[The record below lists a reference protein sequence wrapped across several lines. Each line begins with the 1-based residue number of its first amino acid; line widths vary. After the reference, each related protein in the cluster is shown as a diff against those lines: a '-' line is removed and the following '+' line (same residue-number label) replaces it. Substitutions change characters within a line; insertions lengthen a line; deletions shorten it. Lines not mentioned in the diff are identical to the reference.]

1 MVAALHC
8 LPAGAQLPPPMATAE
23 AQPTGASTQV
33 PQHFSLKEAA
43 QIAVLKNPEVQA
55 RWHAFRE
62 ASEEIGVARGG
73 FLPRVDLLAGA
84 VREKSEQ
91 RDVNTDL
98 SYRSNET
105 AVNLR
110 QMIFDG
116 FATYSEVKR
125 LGKAKLVRYFEL
137 LDASEN
143 AALEAGRAYMDV
155 VRYRYHVFLAEENY
169 IQHQAAY
176 DQLRQRA
183 ESGVGKRVDV
193 EQAASRLALADVN
206 LTTAYANLHDVSAR
220 YMRVVGEYPAKVM
233 YAPAQLSKALPKTAD
248 AAVGDALKHNPAL
261 RASIENIEAAQYE
274 LQGSRAAFMPRL
286 ELVARKDNFSNY
298 LDGGERDD
306 NRVELRASFNVFN
319 GGSDV
324 ARTRQYRER
333 KNISLDLRE
342 KACRDMRQT
351 LAIAYNDTM
360 RLNDQLSFIG
370 LQVNLVEKTRTAYRD
385 QFNIG
390 QRTLLDLLNTQNEY
404 FDARRSQV
412 NADVD
417 LSIAYLRSYA
427 GMGRLL
433 ETIGLKRV
441 EDENAP
447 DPDDFTPVDLAQL
460 CPPTTPL
467 DTTLDR
473 EALGRKAKEMMEGS
487 SNNFIGNRPQPLG
500 DAVAATPMANE
511 GSKSLPVRTLE
522 TDLLNRTTA
531 WAEAWASR
539 EVKTYLAF
547 YAPGFAP
554 EGGLSRDEWARQ
566 REQRIAK
573 AQDIRIEIQ
582 TPVVRSESPDSAFVE
597 FRQTYSAAS
606 FRDTSEKTLEW
617 RKEGG
622 QWLIVRESTRTVAKG
637 R

>member
-1 MVAALHC
+1 MLA
-8 LPAGAQLPPPMATAE
+8 
-23 AQPTGASTQV
+23 
-33 PQHFSLKEAA
+33 
-43 QIAVLKNPEVQA
+43 N
-55 RWHAFRE
+55 RE
-62 ASEEIGVARGG
+62 
-73 FLPRVDLLAGA
+73 
-84 VREKSEQ
+84 
-91 RDVNTDL
+91 
-98 SYRSNET
+98 
-105 AVNLR
+105 
-110 QMIFDG
+110 
-116 FATYSEVKR
+116 
-125 LGKAKLVRYFEL
+125 
-137 LDASEN
+137 
-143 AALEAGRAYMDV
+143 
-155 VRYRYHVFLAEENY
+155 
-169 IQHQAAY
+169 
-176 DQLRQRA
+176 
-183 ESGVGKRVDV
+183 ESI
-193 EQAASRLALADVN
+193 
-206 LTTAYANLHDVSAR
+206 Y
-220 YMRVVGEYPAKVM
+220 
-233 YAPAQLSKALPKTAD
+233 
-248 AAVGDALKHNPAL
+248 
-261 RASIENIEAAQYE
+261 
-274 LQGSRAAFMPRL
+274 
-286 ELVARKDNFSNY
+286 
-298 LDGGERDD
+298 
-306 NRVELRASFNVFN
+306 
-319 GGSDV
+319 
-324 ARTRQYRER
+324 
-333 KNISLDLRE
+333 
-342 KACRDMRQT
+342 
-351 LAIAYNDTM
+351 
-360 RLNDQLSFIG
+360 
-370 LQVNLVEKTRTAYRD
+370 
-385 QFNIG
+385 
-390 QRTLLDLLNTQNEY
+390 
-404 FDARRSQV
+404 
-412 NADVD
+412 
-417 LSIAYLRSYA
+417 AYLRSYA

-511 GSKSLPVRTLE
+511 GSKSLPARTLE